1 MNDAKWEDV
10 QGQMEQAKF
19 RLQENLKLPQ
29 GNKPQHFILGFDNW
43 QARQVSFVKIGGWL
57 VQEHKT

>member
-1 MNDAKWEDV
+1 
-10 QGQMEQAKF
+10 MEQAKF